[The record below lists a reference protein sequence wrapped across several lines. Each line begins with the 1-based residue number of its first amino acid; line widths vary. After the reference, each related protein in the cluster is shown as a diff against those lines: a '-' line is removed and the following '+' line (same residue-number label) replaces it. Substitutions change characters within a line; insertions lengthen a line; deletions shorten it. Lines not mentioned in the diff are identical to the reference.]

1 MSKQQPTIEELLK
14 TPEGAKVLSEVWR
27 KKADKATD
35 PEEKKQWTQAA
46 DDAWKTHIGLSNKAF
61 EKRAKKFAPAARS
74 ARASLV
80 KVKAEAKAAGADEKV
95 LSVIDANIALMDMLA
110 PRKKKA

>member
-61 EKRAKKFAPAARS
+61 EKRVKKFAPAARS

-80 KVKAEAKAAGADEKV
+80 KAKAAGADEKV
-95 LSVIDANIALMDMLA
+95 LSVSDANMALIDMLA
-110 PRKKKA
+110 PRKKKT